1 MNYIFFLGMKF
12 NKHSYKSN
20 KLNKIKI
27 LKSYMSQ
34 IRRCYIHTYC
44 VYVCVCVYIYIYIYI
59 YIYRHSVSH
68 SLRNPTFL

>member
-1 MNYIFFLGMKF
+1 MKF

-44 VYVCVCVYIYIYIYI
+44 VYVCVCVYM
-59 YIYRHSVSH
+59 H
-68 SLRNPTFL
+68 TFFLIVCSECVLTYQVHDTMRYQKLGDM